1 MIGAIM
7 PDHVLEVADGIE
19 LFVSLT
25 PGPASGPH
33 GTVIIVHGV
42 GEHSGRYSHVTKL
55 LGESGWS
62 VAAYDQR
69 GHGRSSGKRGVLA
82 RPAALLEDLSEV
94 VDFVAAKAPGPRRV
108 LLGHSMG
115 GAVAARLVA
124 ESISSTP
131 EPWARSVDGL
141 VLSSPALATNLSG
154 WERTKL
160 AVFGLLAP
168 DIQVPNGLSVEK
180 LTHDAVVVKAYR
192 TDPLVHDRVTPRLV
206 RFIESAGQHARSV
219 AARWRVPTL
228 LMWAGADALVPP
240 RGSREF
246 AAASP
251 PALVQAHE
259 FPPLYHEIFNELE
272 PGRSQVFAMLE
283 AWLRRHP

>member
-1 MIGAIM
+1 LG
-7 PDHVLEVADGIE
+7 VRVKVADGTE

-25 PGPASGPH
+25 PAPAGDPH
-33 GTVIIVHGV
+33 GTVIIVHGL
-42 GEHSGRYSHVTKL
+42 GEHSGRYAHVTKL

-69 GHGRSSGKRGVLA
+69 GHGRSSGKRGALA

-94 VDFVAAKAPGPRRV
+94 VDFVSAKAPGPRRI

-115 GAVAARLVA
+115 GAVAARFVA
-124 ESISSTP
+124 ESLSSTP
-131 EPWARSVDGL
+131 EPWARPFDGL
-141 VLSSPALATNLSG
+141 VLSSPALATKLSG
-154 WERTKL
+154 WERAKL
-160 AVFGLLAP
+160 VVFGMLAP
-168 DIQVPNGLSVEK
+168 DLQVPNGLNADK
-180 LTHDAVVVKAYR
+180 LTHDVEVVKAYR
-192 TDPLVHDRVTPRLV
+192 ADPLVHDRVTPRLV

-219 AARWRVPTL
+219 AAQWRVPTL
-228 LMWAGADALVPP
+228 LMWAGADALVAP

-251 PALVQAHE
+251 PALIHAHE

-272 PGRSQVFAMLE
+272 PDRSLVFAMLE
-283 AWLRRHP
+283 AWLRRSDE